1 METLAS
7 ILAGQGAN
15 PYQQASQGIAPLLS
29 QTLLNQQLAQGQLG
43 QGQQQQQPAQG
54 PSPGMMPQQ
63 GQGMPQG
70 MPLGLG
76 MLSGNPQ
83 AAALMQ
89 AIQSGQSQ
97 GQ

>member
-1 METLAS
+1 MESLAG

-29 QTLLNQQLAQGQLG
+29 QYLLNNQLAQGQLG
-43 QGQQQQQPAQG
+43 QGQQQAAPQATP
-54 PSPGMMPQQ
+54 PPQQ
-63 GQGMPQG
+63 GAG

-76 MLSGNPQ
+76 MLGGNPQ

-89 AIQSGQSQ
+89 ALQSGQNQ
-97 GQ
+97 GSG

>member
-15 PYQQASQGIAPLLS
+15 PYQQASQGIAPMLS
-29 QTLLNQQLAQGQLG
+29 QYLLNNQLAQGQLG
-43 QGQQQQQPAQG
+43 QGQSQAQAAPPQPAQG
-54 PSPGMMPQQ
+54 MAPQ
-63 GQGMPQG
+63 GAEG

-76 MLSGNPQ
+76 GMQGNPQ
-83 AAALMQ
+83 TAALLQ
-89 AIQSGQSQ
+89 AIQSGQNP